1 MGAAEPREGVG
12 AGLNPQPL
20 PKEFLAPD
28 LLLEADNKICR
39 RFFLM
44 ESVGECRRSYP
55 DLLSVVWDCVKQQA
69 QGQALRWVPAFCGDG
84 DSGTCWDEAA
94 CQCESPGRPCWG

>member
-1 MGAAEPREGVG
+1 MGAVEPREGVG

-44 ESVGECRRSYP
+44 ESVGECRRSSP
-55 DLLSVVWDCVKQQA
+55 DLLNMVWDCIKQQPR
-69 QGQALRWVPAFCGDG
+69 GRALRWAPGFHGDG
-84 DSGTCWDEAA
+84 GSGISCNEAA
-94 CQCESPGRPCWG
+94 CQCVIPGRLCWC

>member
-1 MGAAEPREGVG
+1 MGAVEPREGVG

-44 ESVGECRRSYP
+44 ESVGEER
-55 DLLSVVWDCVKQQA
+55 
-69 QGQALRWVPAFCGDG
+69 
-84 DSGTCWDEAA
+84 
-94 CQCESPGRPCWG
+94 